1 MNCFELGPWDRQ
13 TDRHTDGLQHCLMF
27 LYGWDI
33 FCSSCQLL
41 SVVFYF
47 FVSKRNDGIKFVKYR
62 LSLLVFD
69 CRNSA
74 EL

>member
-1 MNCFELGPWDRQ
+1 MNCFELGPWGRQ
-13 TDRHTDGLQHCLMF
+13 TDGHTDGLQHCLMF

-62 LSLLVFD
+62 LSVLVFD